1 MFAKKLIAMS
11 CVGLFAAGT
20 ALAAAPFSSA
30 IVAGANTISDDD
42 AEVVL
47 KYVDDGLGGYFYRA
61 FNPLTDK
68 IQKND
73 ILVGIVGITSFP
85 TGALGTSAA
94 LYNQITGVYAVQ
106 ATSELPLGIGIPCGS
121 ALLTTC
127 TSYEFGAAT
136 LASATDPLN
145 GAIALLN
152 ANYGTTV
159 GAFANTTASSFASI
173 QEDSPDDFIRSPTD
187 FNTAYGSAADGVQR
201 FVWDIDA
208 ANSDYFVTTA
218 PSDVLQLGLVPFGA
232 NAGSFGGQGT
242 ISYQD
247 VPGWE
252 FAPTVALTGNIRAG
266 DGEPFRIWTDST
278 YELNAKP
285 LPEPATVVLLGLGLL
300 GLGASSRVR
309 KNRAA

>member
-1 MFAKKLIAMS
+1 MFAKELIAMS

-30 IVAGANTISDDD
+30 IVPGGNTISDDD

-47 KYVDDGLGGYFYRA
+47 KYVDDGLGAYHYRA

-68 IQKND
+68 IQTND

-85 TGALGTSAA
+85 TGALGTSAS

-106 ATSELPLGIGIPCGS
+106 AISSAPATPISCGKS
-121 ALLTTC
+121 TLTTC

-152 ANYGTTV
+152 ANYGTTL
-159 GAFANTTASSFASI
+159 GLFANTTVNSFASI

-187 FNTAYGSAADGVQR
+187 FNTAYGSAADGTQR

-218 PSDVLQLGLVPFGA
+218 PADVLQLGLVPFGA

-252 FAPTVALTGNIRAG
+252 FAPAVTITGNIRAG

-285 LPEPATVVLLGLGLL
+285 LPEPGTVVLLGLGLL